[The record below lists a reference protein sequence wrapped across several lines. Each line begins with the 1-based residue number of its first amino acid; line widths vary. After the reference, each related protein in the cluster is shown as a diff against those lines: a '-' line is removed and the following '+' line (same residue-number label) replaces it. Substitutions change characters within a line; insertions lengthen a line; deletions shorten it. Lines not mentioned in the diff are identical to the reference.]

1 MNFAFESLSA
11 FFSMGGY
18 SFYVWS
24 AYSISFLILL
34 LLCTQ
39 SFRMQKK
46 ILNNLKD
53 IGFIKFDDKD
63 VVRNPLV
70 SKIVSKYDKF
80 EKSEGVGKEYLSKEK
95 ND

>member
-39 SFRMQKK
+39 SFRMRKK
-46 ILNNLKD
+46 ILNNLKKQMLREQK
-53 IGFIKFDDKD
+53 IKQHTK
-63 VVRNPLV
+63 VNP
-70 SKIVSKYDKF
+70 
-80 EKSEGVGKEYLSKEK
+80 
-95 ND
+95 